1 MHIVAAA
8 AVAAPGALAVLTHV
22 DMPRLKLIGTPPL
35 GQSAL
40 PLQDDRFCHEGQ
52 PVAMAVADTAE
63 RAHHALVVGATY
75 ADVAGPP
82 AFGAGGPVTPVGGL
96 LVRPR
101 RMSREFNAE
110 ALTLKILG
118 GAVAVASSS
127 RRWLAGGRSRVLAGP
142 DDVVGDI
149 DAGLAEADAVVT
161 ATYMTP
167 DRHHNP
173 VEPSATLADWDGDQL
188 NVRDA
193 TQWVFG
199 TRMVPAAAFGLPT
212 DHVPAICP
220 DIGGGFGCKAACG
233 RARR

>member
-1 MHIVAAA
+1 MTGVARGLRRPDGPAKLTGTAVYTADTEMEGVVYAVLVPATVPSGRIMHIDTAA
-8 AVAAPGALAVLTHV
+8 AVAAPGVLAVLTHV
-22 DMPRLKLIGTPPL
+22 DMPRLNLIGTPPL

-40 PLQDDRFCHEGQ
+40 PLQDDRVRYEGQ

-63 RAHHALVVGATY
+63 RAHHAAGLVGVTY

-82 AFGAGGPVTPVGGL
+82 AFGAGEPVTPVGGL

-101 RMSREFNAE
+101 RMSRKFNAE

-127 RRWLAGGRSRVLAGP
+127 RRWLAGGRLRVLAGP

-161 ATYMTP
+161 ATYTTP

-173 VEPSATLADWDGDQL
+173 
-188 NVRDA
+188 
-193 TQWVFG
+193 
-199 TRMVPAAAFGLPT
+199 
-212 DHVPAICP
+212 
-220 DIGGGFGCKAACG
+220 
-233 RARR
+233 